1 MPRDVRVKTLK
12 HPPFLRCHNFVPA
25 PAIALPLRTAKLLKA
40 ILPLKNPTS
49 TQPLLHRITL
59 LGLCLTTLV
68 AGCKLGSKDAQKD
81 DDKKEQAIP
90 VEVAVLAR
98 GPIEATLKSSWY
110 LETEGAVKVLA
121 RTSNRL
127 KELLVEEGSEVTK
140 DQVLA
145 RLEDHEQRTA
155 LAKAENQLDKTKAE
169 FKRVEN
175 LFAQKLVSEQAFTD
189 AKFELRQLELNVE
202 DTRRQLEYTEVRA
215 PIDGTVS
222 KRLINLG
229 ELIGVNQHLFD
240 LVTFDSIVA
249 FVSVPAKYIPQLHVN
264 QPARL
269 STTVFP
275 DRQFE
280 GYVKRVSPVVEPR
293 TGNVKVTVGL
303 RNNKLLLPGIYVEA
317 DIVLATKPNALLISK
332 RSLVPDG
339 EQFFVYRLKDGRRVE
354 RLVVEPLLADKFHVE
369 PATGFAEG
377 DQVVIAGQTGLKDG
391 ALVRLPGDPDPDQK
405 KDQPPGAAVPQQAES
420 KPAKSSAS

>member
-1 MPRDVRVKTLK
+1 MESD
-12 HPPFLRCHNFVPA
+12 FA
-25 PAIALPLRTAKLLKA
+25 
-40 ILPLKNPTS
+40 LKNPTATRPPS
-49 TQPLLHRITL
+49 GQLALLA
-59 LGLCLTTLV
+59 LGLFTLV
-68 AGCKLGSKDAQKD
+68 ASCKPGSPDAQKEG
-81 DDKKEQAIP
+81 DKQEQAIP
-90 VEVAVLAR
+90 VEVAALAR

-155 LAKAENQLDKTKAE
+155 LAKTENQLEKTRAE
-169 FKRVEN
+169 FNRIES
-175 LFAQKLVSEQAFTD
+175 LFAQKLVSEQAYTD

-202 DTRRQLEYTEVRA
+202 EARRQVAYTEVRS
-215 PIDGTVS
+215 PIDGTIAR
-222 KRLINLG
+222 RLINLG
-229 ELIGVNQHLFD
+229 ELIGNNQHLFD
-240 LVTFDSIVA
+240 IVTFDSIVA
-249 FVSVPAKYIPQLHVN
+249 YVSVPAKYIPQLHAD
-264 QPARL
+264 QPARI

-280 GYVKRVSPVVEPR
+280 GYVKRISPVVEPR
-293 TGNVKVTVGL
+293 TGNVKVTIGL
-303 RNNKLLLPGIYVEA
+303 RNNKLLLPGIYVEV

-339 EQFFVYRLKDGRRVE
+339 EQFFVYRLKEGRRVE
-354 RLVVEPLLADKFHVE
+354 RLAVVPLLADKFHLE

-377 DQVVIAGQTGLKDG
+377 DQIVVAGQTGLKDG
-391 ALVRLPGDPDPDQK
+391 ALVRLPGDPDPDAKGDQK
-405 KDQPPGAAVPQQAES
+405 PGAAAPQQAES

>member
-1 MPRDVRVKTLK
+1 
-12 HPPFLRCHNFVPA
+12 
-25 PAIALPLRTAKLLKA
+25 
-40 ILPLKNPTS
+40 LKNE
-49 TQPLLHRITL
+49 PLTCLPRPAVAV
-59 LGLCLTTLV
+59 LGLGLMLSLS
-68 AGCKLGSKDAQKD
+68 GCKFGSAEAKKD

-90 VEVAVLAR
+90 VEVAALAR

-110 LETEGAVKVLA
+110 LETEGEVKVLA

-127 KELLVEEGSEVTK
+127 KELLVEEGSQVTK

-175 LFAQKLVSEQAFTD
+175 LFAQKLVSEQAYTD

-202 DTRRQLEYTEVRA
+202 DARRQVEYTEVRA
-215 PIDGTVS
+215 PIAGTIS

-229 ELIGVNQHLFD
+229 ELIGNNQHLFD
-240 LVTFDSIVA
+240 LVTFDAIVA
-249 FVSVPAKYIPQLHVN
+249 FVSVPAKYIPQLHVD

-280 GYVKRVSPVVEPR
+280 GYVKRISPVVEPK
-293 TGNVKVTVGL
+293 TGNVKVTIGL
-303 RNNKLLLPGIYVEA
+303 RNNQLLLPGIYVEV
-317 DIVLATKPNALLISK
+317 DVVLATKPDALLISK

-339 EQFFVYRLKDGRRVE
+339 EQFFVYRLKEGRRVE
-354 RLVVEPLLADKFHVE
+354 RLAVVPLLADKFNLE
-369 PATGFAEG
+369 PASGFAEG
-377 DQVVIAGQTGLKDG
+377 DQIVIAGQTGLKDG
-391 ALVRLPGDPDPDQK
+391 ALVRLPGDPDPDADK
-405 KDQPPGAAVPQQAES
+405 DKEKGKDQPPGGTAPQQAES

>member
-1 MPRDVRVKTLK
+1 LK
-12 HPPFLRCHNFVPA
+12 PTR
-25 PAIALPLRTAKLLKA
+25 
-40 ILPLKNPTS
+40 PLKNE
-49 TQPLLHRITL
+49 PLTCLPRPAVAV
-59 LGLCLTTLV
+59 LGLGLMLSLS
-68 AGCKLGSKDAQKD
+68 GCKFGSAEAKKD

-90 VEVAVLAR
+90 VEVAALAR

-110 LETEGAVKVLA
+110 LETEGEVKVLA

-127 KELLVEEGSEVTK
+127 KELLVEEGSQVTK

-175 LFAQKLVSEQAFTD
+175 LFAQKLVSEQAYTD

-202 DTRRQLEYTEVRA
+202 DARRQVEYTEVRA
-215 PIDGTVS
+215 PIAGTIS

-229 ELIGVNQHLFD
+229 ELIGNNQHLFD
-240 LVTFDSIVA
+240 LVTFDAIVA
-249 FVSVPAKYIPQLHVN
+249 FVSVPAKYIPQLHVD

-280 GYVKRVSPVVEPR
+280 GYVKRISPVVEPK
-293 TGNVKVTVGL
+293 TGNVKVTIGL
-303 RNNKLLLPGIYVEA
+303 RNNQLLLPGIYVEV
-317 DIVLATKPNALLISK
+317 DVVLATKPDALLISK

-339 EQFFVYRLKDGRRVE
+339 EQFFVYRLKEGRRVE
-354 RLVVEPLLADKFHVE
+354 RLAVVPLLADKFNLE
-369 PATGFAEG
+369 PASGFAEG
-377 DQVVIAGQTGLKDG
+377 DQIVIAGQTGLKDG
-391 ALVRLPGDPDPDQK
+391 ALVRLPGDPDPDADK
-405 KDQPPGAAVPQQAES
+405 DKEKGKDQPPGGTAPQQAES